1 MELKLTL
8 QSSRLGH
15 RYCFCQNVEYGIEN
29 YGAKVQIALSYSQ
42 IQCLEIE
49 TEICSANL
57 YQSPVAKFPVR
68 RSRFRYHNFVEPKC
82 KLWYCELRCRD
93 MKCSIV
99 ICSAEFQIV
108 TSEFLGAGCCIV
120 IYRVVCSTELQISSS
135 QFCSAEKS
143 RLQQR
148 NLQQSRLLHRKFQ

>member
-8 QSSRLGH
+8 QSSRLRH
-15 RYCFCQNVEYGIEN
+15 RYCFCQNVEYRIEN
-29 YGAKVQIALSYSQ
+29 YGAKVQTALSHSQ

-49 TEICSANL
+49 ICNADL
-57 YQSPVAKFPVR
+57 YQSPVAKFSVP
-68 RSRFRYHNFVEPKC
+68 RSRSRYHNFAVPKC
-82 KLWYCELRCRD
+82 QLWYCELRCRD

-108 TSEFLGAGCCIV
+108 TSKFLGAGCCIV

-135 QFCSAEKS
+135 
-143 RLQQR
+143 
-148 NLQQSRLLHRKFQ
+148 